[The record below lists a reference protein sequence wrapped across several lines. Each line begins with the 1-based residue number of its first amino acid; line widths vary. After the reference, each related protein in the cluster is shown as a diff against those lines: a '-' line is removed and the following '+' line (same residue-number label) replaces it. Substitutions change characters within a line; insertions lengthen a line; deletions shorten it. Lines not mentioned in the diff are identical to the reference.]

1 MLTVGL
7 GIGFLMFVAIL
18 FGSRA
23 YLNNMDALEKKQF
36 TLEIERVNELL
47 NTNVKY
53 ISSKSSDWAIWDD
66 SYKFVEDKNESFIK
80 SNVSSPLV
88 FENLHINF
96 MAFVDNKGKVVFEKA
111 YNLNSLEEAI
121 VPKDVYNIFNNQK
134 LTSQVNNSTGGVSG
148 IIVLSEGPAIISV
161 RPILTS
167 LGTGPSNGVI
177 IFGRFIDDNFITEI
191 KETTKQEKI
200 KFYLTSDEKL
210 PEDEKEILPKLIADG
225 MLIKDS
231 DNTKSE
237 GWGMVNDIYNNPSIF
252 YGLYK
257 DRDLYTQALNG
268 VQTLSMIL
276 GGATVIFI
284 SIVWL
289 ILGKLVLNPL
299 KNVTNEINNIA
310 KNKNFTSRLKIQ
322 GTDEFSLLASDI
334 NSMLIN
340 LENLS
345 IEGEMKTKDLADKM
359 SLIAEKNLSLES
371 SKSAIL
377 NILDDEKELQIELKK
392 EKESVD
398 QKVIE
403 RTKEVAEE
411 KAKLISSI
419 QALSKAFVMI
429 DLNNNINLTNENLD
443 NVLGVKKDNWTVK
456 DIINILGSSFD
467 FEDKYK
473 KVIED
478 KKRVEYD
485 NIIFGTKILQIR
497 FSPVFKEQSK
507 KEEILGILAIIGDVT
522 EEKVLERSKDEFFS
536 IASHELRTPLTAIR
550 GNTSMILDYYK
561 DQVKDPELKSMIV
574 DTHDASIRLIG
585 IVNDFLDLSRL
596 EQGRMKYTLSDFNIL
611 DVILDVTKELKVNAT
626 KKGIKLDTDVD
637 KNIIVK
643 ADSDKVKQ
651 VLFNIIGNSIKFT
664 EKGSVTI
671 SSEIDEERVKIL
683 IKDTG
688 QGIPLVNQ
696 SLLFRKFQQAG
707 TSTLTRDGAKG
718 TGLGLYIS
726 KLIVEGLGGKIA
738 LESSVEGKGSVFTF
752 TLPTAKL

>member
-47 NTNVKY
+47 ATNVKY

-111 YNLNSLEEAI
+111 YNLNNLEEATI
-121 VPKDVYNIFNNQK
+121 PKDIYNIFNNQK
-134 LTSQVNNSTGGVSG
+134 LTSQINNSNDGVSG
-148 IIVLSEGPAIISV
+148 IIVLSEGPAIISA

-167 LGTGPSNGVI
+167 LGTGPSKGVL
-177 IFGRFIDDNFITEI
+177 IFGRFVDDNFITEL
-191 KETTKQEKI
+191 KETSKQEKI
-200 KFYLTSDEKL
+200 KFYLSSDENL
-210 PEDEKEILPKLIADG
+210 PDDEKEVLPKLTANG
-225 MLIKDS
+225 LLIKDS
-231 DNTKSE
+231 NNTKSE
-237 GWGMVNDIYNNPSIF
+237 GWGMVRDIYNSPSIF
-252 YGLYK
+252 YGLYN

-268 VQTLSMIL
+268 VKTLSMIL
-276 GGATVIFI
+276 GGATIVFI

-299 KNVTNEINNIA
+299 KNVTNEITNLA
-310 KNKNFTSRLKIQ
+310 KNKNFTSRLKIH
-322 GTDEFSLLASDI
+322 GSDEFSSLASDI
-334 NSMLIN
+334 NSMLVN

-345 IEGEMKTKDLADKM
+345 IEGEMKAKDLADKM

-377 NILDDEKELQIELKK
+377 NILDDEKELQTELKK
-392 EKESVD
+392 EKDSVD